1 MEWSGRDNRASRAA
15 FRVRRGGHMDTHMCR
30 MTDQSVYDIARR
42 RAAQAGVP
50 RFSPHDVRRTFISD
64 LLDASAD
71 LAAVQRL
78 AGYADSSVAPAFPT
92 PRDGGQSPSP
102 RG

>member
-1 MEWSGRDNRASRAA
+1 
-15 FRVRRGGHMDTHMCR
+15 MCR

-50 RFSPHDVRRTFISD
+50 RFSPHD
-64 LLDASAD
+64 LPDASAD